1 MRIMVEELV
10 IELFVRGYHVYRNIW
25 EAAIGKELP
34 CEWETRNTKDRYAV
48 AVKNDSTV
56 VGHLWNI

>member
-1 MRIMVEELV
+1 MQITVEELV
-10 IELFVRGYHVYRNIW
+10 IELCVCGYHVYKNMW

-48 AVKNDSTV
+48 AVKKDSTV
-56 VGHLWNI
+56 VGHLRNI